1 MLLTRYGCILSMC
14 LVLLSCSPNPEDS
27 REELALRGLQWD
39 QKHLLTYAELG
50 GTHIVKLFLWGGMD
64 PNVTDE
70 MGWTPLM
77 RAASKGHL
85 ETVEA
90 LLEAGADP
98 QLKDNFSD
106 TTALALAKEHGHTD
120 VAKLLE

>member
-1 MLLTRYGCILSMC
+1 MLLIRYGCVLCIC
-14 LVLLSCSPNPEDS
+14 LALLSCSPSPEEA

-39 QKHLLTYAELG
+39 QKNFLIYAELDG
-50 GTHIVKLFLWGGMD
+50 IHIIELFLQGGMD

-70 MGWTPLM
+70 MGRTALM
-77 RAASKGHL
+77 KAASKGHL

-98 QLKDNFSD
+98 KLKDKFSD
-106 TTALALAKEHGHTD
+106 TTALALAKEHGHTE